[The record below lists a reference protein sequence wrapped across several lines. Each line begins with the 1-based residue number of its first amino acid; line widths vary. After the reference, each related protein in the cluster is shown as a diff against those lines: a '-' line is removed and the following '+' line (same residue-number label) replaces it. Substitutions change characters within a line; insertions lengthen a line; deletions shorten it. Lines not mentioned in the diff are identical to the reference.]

1 MHEFPHTHNFD
12 SDLREILEMY
22 LTVKDLPKT
31 WETYKQMMDT
41 EFAELKA
48 FVNDYFDN
56 LNVQNE
62 INNKIDSMV
71 NDGTMNNIIRPF
83 FNEYNQELNVLK
95 ARMDTFTKL
104 EEGSTTG
111 DAELMD
117 GRTDYTGKTWDNI
130 GSHIRGVTSELSS
143 EIVDNLGSH
152 IFKQTDKERAIQ
164 IKQAGKSG
172 DVIYFDLMEWGGEY
186 PSCTL
191 YGYDDT
197 LNLVPIFTLV
207 NPQKTT
213 YYTLT
218 QNFRSF
224 LLTVNTDI
232 PTVDTLLKVK
242 FFVRGDKT
250 VDDNLL
256 TAFDEIEKLN
266 NNAKKITDITC
277 FCPTIYA
284 VVGHEI
290 NVYYHNIFKCDNI
303 EEYEIK
309 FSVNYLFVTD
319 WIRALEDCI
328 RITPTSN
335 NIGNHTMQI
344 FIIKNGVTLQTYT
357 FNLVVV
363 AENRPTIKAMFI
375 GDSITQN
382 ALYISECAY
391 MMNGKM
397 TLYGTMETVTHNSAQ
412 IENNITIKHEGRG
425 GWSSSNYLNNTEY
438 AGKTNAFYNG
448 TFDFPYYM
456 NNNPNF
462 ADLTDVF
469 ILLGANESYS
479 NPSDVASNIQY
490 MINSIK
496 SYNANI
502 RVHVGLQ
509 MPPCKDRYAQGT
521 TTVFNVKNGTWELTK
536 YLAEHL
542 ANCTF
547 IPYNATMDCWYGY
560 SREVVKVASK
570 LSATVERPTDWLHPS
585 EGNYQM
591 AETVFAEILAN
602 CK

>member
-1 MHEFPHTHNFD
+1 MA
-12 SDLREILEMY
+12 IM
-22 LTVKDLPKT
+22 
-31 WETYKQMMDT
+31 
-41 EFAELKA
+41 
-48 FVNDYFDN
+48 DN
-56 LNVQNE
+56 LNGNIEALKRNLSSPYNFKGSTTFAALPASGNSVNDTYYCTDKKCNYTWNGSAWNQSSIGEAEYQAQLTQLEENFNGE
-62 INNKIDSMV
+62 INN
-71 NDGTMNNIIRPF
+71 
-83 FNEYNQELNVLK
+83 
-95 ARMDTFTKL
+95 
-104 EEGSTTG
+104 
-111 DAELMD
+111 
-117 GRTDYTGKTWDNI
+117 
-130 GSHIRGVTSELSS
+130 LSS
-143 EIVDNLGSH
+143 EIEDNLGKH
-152 IFKQTDKERAIQ
+152 IFKQNTNSRSIQ
-164 IKQAGKSG
+164 IKQTGKSG
-172 DVIYFDLMEWGGEY
+172 DVIYFELMEWGGEY

-191 YGYDDT
+191 YGYDEN

-207 NPQKTT
+207 NPQKETE
-213 YYTLT
+213 YTLQ

-224 LLTVNTDI
+224 LLSVNTDV

-242 FFVRGDKT
+242 FFVRGDKS

-256 TAFDEIEKLN
+256 IAFDEIEKTN
-266 NNAKKITDITC
+266 NEIKKLTDFDC
-277 FCPTIYA
+277 FVPTIYS

-309 FSVNYLFVTD
+309 FSVNNVFVTD

-328 RITPTSN
+328 RITATIN
-335 NIGNHTMQI
+335 NIGNHTIQI
-344 FIIKNGVTLQTYT
+344 YVIKNGVILQTYT

-363 AENRPTIKAMFI
+363 AENQPTIKAMFI

-382 ALYISECAY
+382 ALYISECLY

-397 TLYGTMETVTHNSAQ
+397 TLYGTRETNTHNSVQ
-412 IENNITIKHEGRG
+412 SENNITIKHEGRG
-425 GWSSSNYLNNTEY
+425 GWSSSNYLNDTEY

-456 NNNPNF
+456 SNNPNF

-560 SREVVKVASK
+560 PREVVRVANK
-570 LSATVERPTDWLHPS
+570 LSATVERPTDFLHPN

-591 AETVFAEILAN
+591 GEAVFAEILAN